1 MFADS
6 SLHCEVTDWLH
17 SAIVRTFL
25 HAGCEQYALAFIA
38 TVDLP
43 MLTTEDVELRLTVLL
58 ANG

>member
-6 SLHCEVTDWLH
+6 SLYGEMTAWLH
-17 SAIVRTFL
+17 STIIKTFL
-25 HAGCEQYALAFIA
+25 HAGCDQHALAFIA
-38 TVDLP
+38 TANLP

>member
-6 SLHCEVTDWLH
+6 SLSCEITSWLH
-17 SAIVRTFL
+17 SVIIKMFL
-25 HAGCEQYALAFIA
+25 TAGCEKHALAFIA
-38 TVDLP
+38 TVNLP

>member
-6 SLHCEVTDWLH
+6 SIHCEITGWLH

-25 HAGCEQYALAFIA
+25 SAGCEKHALAFIA
-38 TVDLP
+38 TVNLP
-43 MLTTEDVELRLTVLL
+43 MLTTADVELRLTVLL